1 MRSSNLAPLGKIPR
15 GLCRIFIKYHEAYSF
30 RWVSTFNSDR
40 VPWSKFRYFG
50 CSLREESFQITLYLP
65 QWQNIINSD
74 NFSEVNT
81 EYGEVRFPVQI
92 LCFMMMLNIIKIWK
106 RWKILRF
113 YEFTRAE
120 GYLGSSNSNFIVIV
134 IASSVWILVQ
144 WFNGS
149 NKKEELSW
157 DKTKTKTKS
166 RYSPPQPLKKQK
178 PLTSTL
184 TEEEDEQFGNCILRL
199 NTLLAIVL
207 QIVQQNL
214 MFRKLRCEDVRDD
227 EPQSKSMWE
236 FFILVNYHKQLN
248 LVHW

>member
-1 MRSSNLAPLGKIPR
+1 M
-15 GLCRIFIKYHEAYSF
+15 
-30 RWVSTFNSDR
+30 
-40 VPWSKFRYFG
+40 
-50 CSLREESFQITLYLP
+50 
-65 QWQNIINSD
+65 
-74 NFSEVNT
+74 NT
-81 EYGEVRFPVQI
+81 EYGEIRFPVQI

-166 RYSPPQPLKKQK
+166 RYSPPQPQKK
-178 PLTSTL
+178 PLTSAL

-214 MFRKLRCEDVRDD
+214 MFRKLWCEEPVRILHSCELSLTVLERNCRAVTLEDSRKLYPSLVRCGQCQGERGEVFWPCWPVSASVRPDHRQFRAALLRD
-227 EPQSKSMWE
+227 PGRQHRPRHEHPVARHQAGFVRHHQYRWVK
-236 FFILVNYHKQLN
+236 
-248 LVHW
+248 

>member
-1 MRSSNLAPLGKIPR
+1 M
-15 GLCRIFIKYHEAYSF
+15 
-30 RWVSTFNSDR
+30 
-40 VPWSKFRYFG
+40 
-50 CSLREESFQITLYLP
+50 
-65 QWQNIINSD
+65 
-74 NFSEVNT
+74 
-81 EYGEVRFPVQI
+81 
-92 LCFMMMLNIIKIWK
+92 
-106 RWKILRF
+106 F

-120 GYLGSSNSNFIVIV
+120 GYLGLSNSNFIVIV

-166 RYSPPQPLKKQK
+166 RYSPPQPQKK
-178 PLTSTL
+178 PLTSAL

-214 MFRKLRCEDVRDD
+214 MFRKLWCEEPVRILHSCELSLTVLERNCRAVTLEDSRKLYPSLVRCGQCQGERGVVFWILRVDLCP
-227 EPQSKSMWE
+227 PQYGQTIINFELPSSAIRVAT
-236 FFILVNYHKQLN
+236 FTPDTNTLQHRTQLASADTIRIGEYN
-248 LVHW
+248 

>member
-1 MRSSNLAPLGKIPR
+1 
-15 GLCRIFIKYHEAYSF
+15 
-30 RWVSTFNSDR
+30 
-40 VPWSKFRYFG
+40 
-50 CSLREESFQITLYLP
+50 
-65 QWQNIINSD
+65 
-74 NFSEVNT
+74 
-81 EYGEVRFPVQI
+81 
-92 LCFMMMLNIIKIWK
+92 MMLNIIKIWK

-236 FFILVNYHKQLN
+236 FFILVNYHSLFWKETAELSHCTGGLSEALSFIGAMRAVSRWARCSVLNTPCWPVSASVRPDHHQFRAALLRDPRRHLHPRHEHPAAPNPACLGRHHQDRWVQLDKEI
-248 LVHW
+248 

>member
-1 MRSSNLAPLGKIPR
+1 MLCPPRPALSRNVETELRCVVTYMTPCKFVTRNTQQTLWLSSGV
-15 GLCRIFIKYHEAYSF
+15 YHEAYSF
-30 RWVSTFNSDR
+30 RWVPTFNSDR
-40 VPWSKFRYFG
+40 VPWPWAKFRYFG
-50 CSLREESFQITLYLP
+50 CSLSEESFQITLYLP

-144 WFNGS
+144 W
-149 NKKEELSW
+149 
-157 DKTKTKTKS
+157 
-166 RYSPPQPLKKQK
+166 
-178 PLTSTL
+178 
-184 TEEEDEQFGNCILRL
+184 
-199 NTLLAIVL
+199 
-207 QIVQQNL
+207 
-214 MFRKLRCEDVRDD
+214 
-227 EPQSKSMWE
+227 
-236 FFILVNYHKQLN
+236 
-248 LVHW
+248 